1 MAAAPHPFPPGFP
14 EPLVQSLLD
23 RALALP
29 GPSPIFGISGLQGS
43 GKSTLAAQ
51 MVAAGAQRSR
61 RVVALS
67 LDNFYLGRRERI
79 ALARRTH
86 PLLIRRGPPGT
97 HDLSLALS
105 TLDQLQSSP
114 IGQCVAIPQF
124 DKLADT
130 RRPPSRWRQETTR
143 PDLIVLE
150 GWCLGLRPQAAA
162 ALRRPVNAFE
172 RAQDTGGR
180 WRQACN
186 EALAGYATLW
196 QRIDFLLWLKGPGFE
211 VVPQW
216 RWQQE
221 KCLQFMNPARKSMDR
236 NAVKDFVQVFE
247 RLSRHG
253 QATLGAMADQVIE
266 LDGKRRPL

>member
-1 MAAAPHPFPPGFP
+1 MAASSHSLSPSFPAA
-14 EPLVQSLLD
+14 LVDGLLD
-23 RALALP
+23 RALCLP

-51 MVAAGAQRSR
+51 MVAAGAGRGR
-61 RVVALS
+61 RVVALC
-67 LDNFYLGRRERI
+67 LDDFYLGRRERS

-86 PLLIRRGPPGT
+86 PLLVRRGPPGT
-97 HDLSLALS
+97 HDLAMALA
-105 TLDQLQSSP
+105 TLDQLQSGP
-114 IGQCVAIPQF
+114 IGAAVPISQF

-130 RRPPSRWRQETTR
+130 RRPPSRWRNEATR

-150 GWCLGLRPQAAA
+150 GWCLGLRPQTQA
-162 ALRRPVNAFE
+162 ALRQPVNTFE
-172 RAQDTGGR
+172 RAQDAGGR

-186 EALAGYATLW
+186 EALAGYAALW

-221 KCLQFMNPARKSMDR
+221 KFLQLLKPGRAGMDR

-253 QATLGAMADQVIE
+253 QATLGAIADQVIE
-266 LDGKRRPL
+266 LDGKRRAL